1 MYTDIGFL
9 AINRIG
15 GIDMTQ
21 GKFGNRV
28 VVIAGTATTSGN
40 TDQGKTTEQRPN
52 ARRIVVIRNGE
63 LVGSRPG
70 R

>member
-9 AINRIG
+9 AINRTG

-40 TDQGKTTEQRPN
+40 TNQGKTTE
-52 ARRIVVIRNGE
+52 
-63 LVGSRPG
+63 
-70 R
+70 